1 MSSALRERV
10 AAARRRAAQGTSLRP
25 SSLFSTPIGSGGGG
39 ALQGTVDPVVY
50 GNQLLGLDTEHAVD
64 GKVKDVLKDYTFYIV
79 PSMCPDGA
87 FCGHL
92 RTNADGQNLNREWCS
107 TGSK

>member
-1 MSSALRERV
+1 MLPKV
-10 AAARRRAAQGTSLRP
+10 RRFVLLLCFQLYWVW
-25 SSLFSTPIGSGGGG
+25 GGG

-79 PSMCPDGA
+79 P
-87 FCGHL
+87 
-92 RTNADGQNLNREWCS
+92 RTEYVSRWNFPWS
-107 TGSK
+107 FTH